1 MLLAIL
7 IHIVD
12 YNTSI
17 LEEKISVCYTTKKK
31 ITHII
36 LKLLHK
42 ILSIKHLKKSSFEVF
57 HAANMASKDE

>member
-31 ITHII
+31 DHSHNIKVATQNLI
-36 LKLLHK
+36 HK
-42 ILSIKHLKKSSFEVF
+42 TSQKKQF
-57 HAANMASKDE
+57 